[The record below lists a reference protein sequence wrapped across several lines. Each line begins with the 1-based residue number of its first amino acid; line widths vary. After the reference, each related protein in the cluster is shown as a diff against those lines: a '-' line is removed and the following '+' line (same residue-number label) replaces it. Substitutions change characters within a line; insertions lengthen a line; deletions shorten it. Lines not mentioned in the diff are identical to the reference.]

1 MCVEL
6 WSLNDT
12 NDNKLTTAA
21 KEHSVNQTDEKVWE
35 EASIYH
41 WFCK

>member
-21 KEHSVNQTDEKVWE
+21 KEHQTDEKVWE